1 MMKWNNGT
9 NISGK
14 EVEKAMRNC
23 VIVIHEMRD
32 CFTNTLDEKIG
43 KIEFIFVYFIC
54 QQNDM
59 FIIISSAQG

>member
-1 MMKWNNGT
+1 
-9 NISGK
+9 
-14 EVEKAMRNC
+14 MRNC
-23 VIVIHEMRD
+23 VIHEMQD

-59 FIIISSAQG
+59 FIITSSAQGS